1 MVVYMYTKLFYSS
14 INHARFPV
22 LEAVSHEFALK
33 DFEEVCMY
41 VVFGG
46 RLRYVIFVVKSPH
59 KHRLGDGCTLNV

>member
-1 MVVYMYTKLFYSS
+1 M
-14 INHARFPV
+14 